1 MLAMTSVV
9 AVPCRSCEEVTD
21 LTVNI
26 EGFIAWRGGELIQT
40 ALPELDAYQRE
51 LLISGICPKCWEQMF
66 PSDEEE

>member
-9 AVPCRSCEEVTD
+9 PVPCRSCEEVTD
-21 LTVNI
+21 LSVNV
-26 EGFIAWRGGELIQT
+26 EGFIAWRGGELIQN
-40 ALPELDAYQRE
+40 ALPELDADQRE